1 MLLRTRL
8 NILFLSSLLLVGI
21 MLIASS
27 FMATNYFNE
36 QLLESEGNG
45 ANSLWSKIVTS
56 SFEQMSFYAY
66 DDTPGKPSIW
76 RLRGNRS
83 PIAAVRSRDK
93 RLLDRTIGPMY
104 ENLKSSEVI
113 DFISI
118 TTDEHE
124 VIYFQ
129 GLEDKQIA
137 PISNLSIKYFPA
149 NLNSVFIKLDN
160 KVAHVVHFPI
170 YSNARKIARVF
181 YGKWID
187 PLIHDLKINTKSEV
201 FVFDSNKQNIVSTD
215 TSNNI
220 IDIKKISTLLI
231 PDVIS
236 IEDSYY
242 MINLIKQNQFENI
255 DLSISIV
262 RDITDTR
269 KKEFYIAVFISGIVV
284 LFFLIIV
291 FVNNFLLYKNFKP
304 LYSAIEVLK
313 GLEEGRTDLEVK
325 GKAAGEVGQ
334 IASAVEAFRQSI
346 ISANTDTLTGLPNR
360 RNVMLKLDSAVSDFS
375 LLKIQAFSI
384 AIFDIDKFKNIN
396 DTYGHNI
403 GDEIL
408 KAVAKA
414 AQNVMR
420 NQDVFAR
427 YGGEEFLAIIYE
439 SDVKTAGLVAERIR
453 KNIQEAKSTIEG
465 QKYSVTVTAGVSCI
479 SEKEQSIDL
488 LELADR
494 RLYEGKRSGKN
505 KIVTE
510 LKEKN

>member
-1 MLLRTRL
+1 
-8 NILFLSSLLLVGI
+8 
-21 MLIASS
+21 
-27 FMATNYFNE
+27 
-36 QLLESEGNG
+36 
-45 ANSLWSKIVTS
+45 
-56 SFEQMSFYAY
+56 
-66 DDTPGKPSIW
+66 
-76 RLRGNRS
+76 
-83 PIAAVRSRDK
+83 
-93 RLLDRTIGPMY
+93 
-104 ENLKSSEVI
+104 I

-284 LFFLIIV
+284 LFFLI
-291 FVNNFLLYKNFKP
+291 
-304 LYSAIEVLK
+304 
-313 GLEEGRTDLEVK
+313 
-325 GKAAGEVGQ
+325 
-334 IASAVEAFRQSI
+334 
-346 ISANTDTLTGLPNR
+346 
-360 RNVMLKLDSAVSDFS
+360 
-375 LLKIQAFSI
+375 
-384 AIFDIDKFKNIN
+384 
-396 DTYGHNI
+396 
-403 GDEIL
+403 
-408 KAVAKA
+408 
-414 AQNVMR
+414 
-420 NQDVFAR
+420 
-427 YGGEEFLAIIYE
+427 
-439 SDVKTAGLVAERIR
+439 
-453 KNIQEAKSTIEG
+453 
-465 QKYSVTVTAGVSCI
+465 
-479 SEKEQSIDL
+479 
-488 LELADR
+488 
-494 RLYEGKRSGKN
+494 
-505 KIVTE
+505 
-510 LKEKN
+510 